1 MFATV
6 SVSTR
11 VMIIC
16 CCQLDGTLNHPED
29 NPLGMSVRVFTEML
43 NSERKMHPHVG
54 DTIHWAGS
62 LPKQR
67 GEQLHSRLCFL
78 TTEPT

>member
-6 SVSTR
+6 SVTTR

-29 NPLGMSVRVFTEML
+29 NPLGMSVRVFTQCLTVKGRCTLMRATQSTGLGPCPSKEE
-43 NSERKMHPHVG
+43 NSCIHVS
-54 DTIHWAGS
+54 AS
-62 LPKQR
+62 
-67 GEQLHSRLCFL
+67 
-78 TTEPT
+78 